1 MTDLVAK
8 AGYPSAPPIK
18 MGRLCHIE
26 RGSMR
31 VRALAA
37 MSRNAYKIE
46 RCVEAVNLTQGP
58 HVS

>member
-1 MTDLVAK
+1 
-8 AGYPSAPPIK
+8 
-18 MGRLCHIE
+18 
-26 RGSMR
+26 MR

-37 MSRNAYKIE
+37 MSRNAYEIE